1 MVTRRKLLIAAGAA
15 AVLAAVGGGLLLT
28 RKQAE
33 AQGTATTTSATTTST
48 SSSTTTTATT
58 PTPKRG
64 GELAVYNYS
73 YYIDK
78 DLLPEFE
85 KEYGIKVVYQE
96 FESGE
101 EAYAALLRGGG
112 GYDLVVL
119 PDTYLK
125 EMING
130 GYVRKIDHNKL
141 SNLGNVDPAFFENP
155 NDPGLQYS
163 VPYAFGT
170 TGFAVNYY
178 AMKADVGRLEK
189 WGDLFDAA
197 ILEKIGNRVAMLEE
211 FVEPVMAAKYALGI
225 DPDDWS
231 EGAVN
236 KVIDLLKKQKPYI
249 RGYLGIS
256 QIVPALAAGELWVS
270 QIWSGDAATA
280 RDEFIKTAGQAN
292 ADKFE
297 YVLPKPK
304 THRWVDFM
312 VIPRDAKNVEAAYLF
327 IDFLL
332 RPENSARI
340 VKASNYP
347 TALKRQL
354 LAKYLDPDIL
364 NDPTVF
370 PPESAQLIHLNYTE
384 EMIKAVEK
392 ISYAV
397 KG

>member
-1 MVTRRKLLIAAGAA
+1 MVTRRQLLAAIGAA
-15 AVLAAVGGGLLLT
+15 AVLTAVGGGLLLF
-28 RKQAE
+28 RREGA
-33 AQGTATTTSATTTST
+33 TATTTTAGSTAATPPQTTT
-48 SSSTTTTATT
+48 
-58 PTPKRG
+58 KG
-64 GELAVYNYS
+64 GTLAVYNYS

-85 KEYGIKVVYQE
+85 KEYGIKVIYQE
-96 FESGE
+96 YESGE

-112 GYDLVVL
+112 GYDLIVV

-125 EMING
+125 DVIRK
-130 GYVRKIDHNKL
+130 GYVQRIDHGKL
-141 SNLGNVDPAFFENP
+141 SNIGNLDPVFFNNP
-155 NDPGLQYS
+155 NDAGLHYS
-163 VPYAFGT
+163 IPYAFGT

-178 AMKADVGRLEK
+178 AMKAEVGKRLDS
-189 WGDLFDAA
+189 WGDLFDFG
-197 ILEKIGNRVAMLEE
+197 ILEKMRGKVAMLEE
-211 FVEPVMAAKYALGI
+211 FIEPVMAAKYAMSI

-231 EGAVN
+231 DVAVN
-236 KVIDLLKKQKPYI
+236 KIIDLLKRQKEYI

-256 QIVPALAAGELWVS
+256 QIVPALAAGELWTS

-280 RDEFIKTAGQAN
+280 RDEFIKNAGEAN

-297 YVLPKPK
+297 YVLPKPM

-340 VKASNYP
+340 VKASYYP
-347 TALKRQL
+347 TPLKMQL
-354 LAKYLDPDIL
+354 LEKYLSPDIL
-364 NDPTVF
+364 HDPTVF
-370 PPESAQLIHLNYTE
+370 PPPEAKLIYLNYTE

>member
-1 MVTRRKLLIAAGAA
+1 MTMVTRRRFLVGVVAAT
-15 AVLAAVGGGLLLT
+15 VIVAVGGSLLFFT
-28 RKQAE
+28 RRQE
-33 AQGTATTTSATTTST
+33 TPPVTTKA
-48 SSSTTTTATT
+48 
-58 PTPKRG
+58 PRG
-64 GELAVYNYS
+64 GHLAVYNYS

-78 DLLPEFE
+78 DLLVEFE
-85 KEYGIKVVYQE
+85 KETGIKVIYQE

-112 GYDLVVL
+112 GYDLIVV

-125 EMING
+125 DVIKR
-130 GYVRKIDHNKL
+130 GYVRKIDHGRLTNI
-141 SNLGNVDPAFFENP
+141 GNIDLAFFENP
-155 NDPGLQYS
+155 NDPGLQHS

-178 AMKADVGRLEK
+178 SMAVDVGRRLDS
-189 WGDLFDAA
+189 WSDLFDFDL
-197 ILEKIGNRVAMLEE
+197 LEKMKNRVAMLEE
-211 FVEPVMAAKYALGI
+211 FIEPVMAAKYALGI
-225 DPDDWS
+225 DPNDWS
-231 EGAVN
+231 QEAVD
-236 KVIDLLKKQKPYI
+236 KVTDLLKRQKGYI
-249 RGYLGIS
+249 RGYMGIS
-256 QIVPALAAGELWVS
+256 QIVPAIAAGELWVS

-280 RDEFIKTAGQAN
+280 RDEFIKHAGEKN

-297 YVLPKPK
+297 YVLPKPM

-312 VIPRDAKNVEAAYLF
+312 VIPRDAKNIDAAYAF

-340 VKASNYP
+340 TKASYYP

-354 LAKYLDPDIL
+354 IEKYLDPDIL
-364 NDPTVF
+364 QDPAVF
-370 PPESAQLIHLNYTE
+370 PPEGAKLIYLNYTE

>member
-1 MVTRRKLLIAAGAA
+1 MVTRRRLLAAIGAA
-15 AVLAAVGGGLLLT
+15 AVLTAVGGGLLLF
-28 RKQAE
+28 RREDA
-33 AQGTATTTSATTTST
+33 TATTTTAGSTAATPPQTTT
-48 SSSTTTTATT
+48 
-58 PTPKRG
+58 KG
-64 GELAVYNYS
+64 GTLAVYNYS

-85 KEYGIKVVYQE
+85 KEYGIKVIYDE

-112 GYDLVVL
+112 YDLIVV
-119 PDTYLK
+119 PDTYLRDVIRK
-125 EMING
+125 
-130 GYVRKIDHNKL
+130 GYVQRIDHGKL
-141 SNLGNVDPAFFENP
+141 SNIGNIDPIFFNNP
-155 NDPGLQYS
+155 NDAGLHYS
-163 VPYAFGT
+163 IPYAFGT

-178 AMKADVGRLEK
+178 AMKAEVGKRLDS
-189 WGDLFDAA
+189 WGDLFDFG
-197 ILEKIGNRVAMLEE
+197 ILEKMRGKVAMLEE
-211 FVEPVMAAKYALGI
+211 FIEPVMAAKYAMGI

-231 EGAVN
+231 DVAVN
-236 KVIDLLKKQKPYI
+236 KIIDLLKRQKEYI

-256 QIVPALAAGELWVS
+256 QIVPALAAGELWTS

-280 RDEFIKTAGQAN
+280 RDEFIKNAGEAN

-297 YVLPKPK
+297 YVLPKPM

-340 VKASNYP
+340 VKASYYP
-347 TALKRQL
+347 TPLKIQL
-354 LAKYLDPDIL
+354 LEKYLSPDIL
-364 NDPTVF
+364 HDPTVF
-370 PPESAQLIHLNYTE
+370 PPPEAKLIYLNYTE
-384 EMIKAVEK
+384 EMIKAVER

>member
-1 MVTRRKLLIAAGAA
+1 MVTRRRLLVAIVAA
-15 AVLAAVGGGLLLT
+15 AVLTAVGGGLLLF
-28 RKQAE
+28 RREDA
-33 AQGTATTTSATTTST
+33 TATTTAESTAATPPQTTT
-48 SSSTTTTATT
+48 
-58 PTPKRG
+58 KG
-64 GELAVYNYS
+64 GVLAVYNYS

-85 KEYGIKVVYQE
+85 KEYGIKVIYQE

-112 GYDLVVL
+112 GYDLIVV

-125 EMING
+125 DVIRK
-130 GYVRKIDHNKL
+130 GYVQRIDHGKL
-141 SNLGNVDPAFFENP
+141 SNIGNIDPIFFNNP
-155 NDPGLQYS
+155 NDAGLHYS
-163 VPYAFGT
+163 IPYAFGT

-178 AMKADVGRLEK
+178 AMKAEVGKRLDS
-189 WGDLFDAA
+189 WGDLFDFG
-197 ILEKIGNRVAMLEE
+197 ILEKMRGKVAMLEE
-211 FVEPVMAAKYALGI
+211 FIEPVMAAKYAMGI

-231 EGAVN
+231 DVAVN
-236 KVIDLLKKQKPYI
+236 KIIDLLKRQKEYI

-256 QIVPALAAGELWVS
+256 QIVPALAAGELWTS

-280 RDEFIKTAGQAN
+280 RDEFIKNAGEAN

-297 YVLPKPK
+297 YVLPKPV

-340 VKASNYP
+340 VKASYYP
-347 TALKRQL
+347 TPLKMQL
-354 LAKYLDPDIL
+354 LEKYLSPDIL
-364 NDPTVF
+364 HDPTVF
-370 PPESAQLIHLNYTE
+370 PPPEAKLIYLNYTE
-384 EMIKAVEK
+384 EMLKAVEK

>member
-1 MVTRRKLLIAAGAA
+1 MVTRRKLLIAVGAVVA
-15 AVLAAVGGGLLLT
+15 LVAVGGGILYIS
-28 RKQAE
+28 RPPESQRGA
-33 AQGTATTTSATTTST
+33 ATTSPPQTTT
-48 SSSTTTTATT
+48 
-58 PTPKRG
+58 RG
-64 GELAVYNYS
+64 GRLAVYNYS
-73 YYIDK
+73 YFIDP
-78 DLLPEFE
+78 DLIPEFE
-85 KEYGIKVVYQE
+85 KEYGIEVIYKE

-112 GYDLVVL
+112 GYDLIVV
-119 PDTYLK
+119 PDAYLK
-125 EMING
+125 DVIKG
-130 GYVRKIDHNKL
+130 GYVRKVDHNKL
-141 SNLGNVDPAFFENP
+141 SNLNNIDPAFFNNP

-178 AMKADVGRLEK
+178 AMRADVGRLEK
-189 WGDLFDAA
+189 WSDLFDFA
-197 ILEKIGNRVAMLEE
+197 ILEKIKNRVAMLEE
-211 FVEPVMAAKYALGI
+211 FVEPIMAAKYALNL

-231 EGAVN
+231 DEAVN
-236 KVIDLLKKQKPYI
+236 KIIDLLRRQKPYI

-256 QIVPALAAGELWVS
+256 QIVDPLAAGELWVS
-270 QIWSGDAATA
+270 QIWSGDALTV
-280 RDEFIKTAGQAN
+280 RDKFIVKFGEEN
-292 ADKFE
+292 AAKFE

-312 VIPRDAKNVEAAYLF
+312 VIPRDAKNVEGAYLF
-327 IDFLL
+327 IDFIL

-340 VKASNYP
+340 TMASYYP
-347 TALKRQL
+347 TAVKKQL
-354 LAKYLDPDIL
+354 LEKYLDPDIL

-370 PPESAQLIHLNYTE
+370 LPETASLIYLNYTE

>member
-1 MVTRRKLLIAAGAA
+1 MVTRRRLLVAIGAA
-15 AVLAAVGGGLLLT
+15 AVFMAVGGGLLLF
-28 RKQAE
+28 RREGA
-33 AQGTATTTSATTTST
+33 TATTTAGSTAATPPQ
-48 SSSTTTTATT
+48 TTA
-58 PTPKRG
+58 KG
-64 GELAVYNYS
+64 GVLAVYNYS

-85 KEYGIKVVYQE
+85 KEYGIKVIYQE

-112 GYDLVVL
+112 GYDLIVV
-119 PDTYLK
+119 PDMYLK
-125 EMING
+125 DVIRK
-130 GYVRKIDHNKL
+130 GYVQKIDHGKL
-141 SNLGNVDPAFFENP
+141 SNIGNIDPIFFNNP
-155 NDPGLQYS
+155 NDPGLHYS
-163 VPYAFGT
+163 IPYAFGT
-170 TGFAVNYY
+170 SGFAVNYY
-178 AMKADVGRLEK
+178 AMKAEVGKRLDS
-189 WGDLFDAA
+189 WGDLFDFS
-197 ILEKIGNRVAMLEE
+197 ILEKMRGKVAMLEE

-231 EGAVN
+231 EAAVN
-236 KVIDLLKKQKPYI
+236 RVIELLKRQKEYI

-256 QIVPALAAGELWVS
+256 QIVPALATGELWVS

-280 RDEFIKTAGQAN
+280 RDEFIKHAGEAN

-297 YVLPKPK
+297 YVLPKPV

-340 VKASNYP
+340 VKASYYP
-347 TALKRQL
+347 TPLKMQL
-354 LAKYLDPDIL
+354 LEKYLSPDIL
-364 NDPTVF
+364 HDPTVF
-370 PPESAQLIHLNYTE
+370 PPPEAKLIYLNYTE
-384 EMIKAVEK
+384 EMIKAVER

>member
-1 MVTRRKLLIAAGAA
+1 MVTRRQLLAAIGAA
-15 AVLAAVGGGLLLT
+15 AVLTAVGGGLLLF
-28 RKQAE
+28 RREGA
-33 AQGTATTTSATTTST
+33 TATTTTAGSTAATSPQTTT
-48 SSSTTTTATT
+48 
-58 PTPKRG
+58 KG
-64 GELAVYNYS
+64 GALAVYSYS

-85 KEYGIKVVYQE
+85 KEYGIKVIYQE
-96 FESGE
+96 YESGE

-112 GYDLVVL
+112 GYDLIVV

-125 EMING
+125 DVIKKG
-130 GYVRKIDHNKL
+130 LVKKIDHGKL
-141 SNLGNVDPAFFENP
+141 SNIGNLDPAFFNNP
-155 NDPGLQYS
+155 NDAGLHYS
-163 VPYAFGT
+163 IPYAFGT
-170 TGFAVNYY
+170 SGFAVNYY
-178 AMKADVGRLEK
+178 AMKAEVGKRLDS
-189 WGDLFDAA
+189 WGDLFDFG
-197 ILEKIGNRVAMLEE
+197 ILEKMRGKVAMLEE
-211 FVEPVMAAKYALGI
+211 FIEPVMAAKYAMGI

-231 EGAVN
+231 DAAVN
-236 KVIDLLKKQKPYI
+236 KIIDLLKRQKEYI

-280 RDEFIKTAGQAN
+280 RDEFIKNAGEAN

-297 YVLPKPK
+297 YVLPKPV

-340 VKASNYP
+340 VKASYYP
-347 TALKRQL
+347 TPLKMQL
-354 LAKYLDPDIL
+354 LEKYLSPDIL
-364 NDPTVF
+364 HDPTVF
-370 PPESAQLIHLNYTE
+370 PPPEAKLIYLNYTE
-384 EMIKAVEK
+384 EMLKAVEK
-392 ISYAV
+392 IRYAV

>member
-1 MVTRRKLLIAAGAA
+1 MVTRRRLLAAIGAA
-15 AVLAAVGGGLLLT
+15 AVLTAVGGGLLLF
-28 RKQAE
+28 RREDA
-33 AQGTATTTSATTTST
+33 TATTTAESTAATPPQTTT
-48 SSSTTTTATT
+48 
-58 PTPKRG
+58 KG
-64 GELAVYNYS
+64 GTLAVYNYS

-85 KEYGIKVVYQE
+85 KEYGIKVIYDE

-112 GYDLVVL
+112 YDLIVV
-119 PDTYLK
+119 PDTYLRDVIRK
-125 EMING
+125 
-130 GYVRKIDHNKL
+130 GYVQRIDHGKL
-141 SNLGNVDPAFFENP
+141 SNIGNIDPIFFNNP
-155 NDPGLQYS
+155 NDAGLHYS
-163 VPYAFGT
+163 IPYAFGT

-178 AMKADVGRLEK
+178 AMKAEVGKRLDS
-189 WGDLFDAA
+189 WGDLFDFG
-197 ILEKIGNRVAMLEE
+197 ILEKMRGKVAMLEE
-211 FVEPVMAAKYALGI
+211 FIEPVMAAKYAMGI

-231 EGAVN
+231 DVAVN
-236 KVIDLLKKQKPYI
+236 KIIDLLKRQKEYI

-256 QIVPALAAGELWVS
+256 QIVPALAAGELWTS

-280 RDEFIKTAGQAN
+280 RDEFIKNAGEAN

-297 YVLPKPK
+297 YVLPKPM

-332 RPENSARI
+332 RPENSALI
-340 VKASNYP
+340 VKASYYP
-347 TALKRQL
+347 TPLKIQL
-354 LAKYLDPDIL
+354 LEKYLSPDIL
-364 NDPTVF
+364 HDPTVF
-370 PPESAQLIHLNYTE
+370 PPPEAKLIYLNYTE
-384 EMIKAVEK
+384 EMIKAVER

>member
-1 MVTRRKLLIAAGAA
+1 MVTRRQLLAAIGAA
-15 AVLAAVGGGLLLT
+15 AVLTAVGGGLLLF
-28 RKQAE
+28 RREGA
-33 AQGTATTTSATTTST
+33 TATTTTAGSTAVTSPQTTT
-48 SSSTTTTATT
+48 
-58 PTPKRG
+58 KG
-64 GELAVYNYS
+64 GALAVYNYS

-85 KEYGIKVVYQE
+85 KEYGIKVIYQE
-96 FESGE
+96 YESGE

-112 GYDLVVL
+112 GYDLIVV

-125 EMING
+125 DVIRK
-130 GYVRKIDHNKL
+130 GYVQKIVHGKL
-141 SNLGNVDPAFFENP
+141 SNIGNLDPVFFNNP
-155 NDPGLQYS
+155 NDAGLHYS
-163 VPYAFGT
+163 IPYAFGT
-170 TGFAVNYY
+170 SGFAVNYY
-178 AMKADVGRLEK
+178 AMKAKVGKRLDS
-189 WGDLFDAA
+189 WGDLFDSG
-197 ILEKIGNRVAMLEE
+197 ILEKMRGKVAMLEE
-211 FVEPVMAAKYALGI
+211 FIEPVMAAKYAMGI

-231 EGAVN
+231 DVAVN
-236 KVIDLLKKQKPYI
+236 KIIDLLKRQKEYI

-280 RDEFIKTAGQAN
+280 RDEFIKNAGEAN

-297 YVLPKPK
+297 YVLPKPV

-340 VKASNYP
+340 VKASYYP
-347 TALKRQL
+347 TPLKMQL
-354 LAKYLDPDIL
+354 LEKYLSPDIL
-364 NDPTVF
+364 HDPTVF
-370 PPESAQLIHLNYTE
+370 PPPEAKLLYLNYTE
-384 EMIKAVEK
+384 EMLKAVER